1 MFSSFVRVALAT
13 CCLLLVAARSPAQEA
28 AGLTLADAIE
38 RAVRQH
44 PDLRGFEFR
53 LQGGEARSADAALKP
68 MPQLE
73 LQLEDFAGQ
82 DERSGFSGAQTT
94 LSVSQVLELGGKRE
108 ARSGVATAALAGI
121 HTERAARQID
131 IVAEVARRFYA
142 VLEGQLHEGM
152 AEEAVRT
159 AEQSLQ
165 RVDQRVAAARS
176 PPAERSRAFTQ
187 LVEAQLLREGVGH
200 ELEAARFRLA
210 TSMGEH
216 RVGFGRAEGELLALS
231 APVAFEELVTR
242 LEASPSRLR
251 FADEARLRDAEV
263 RLAEVRRRPDLRLTL
278 GVRRYEQTDDYSM
291 VAGVTMPLFGSR
303 QSLPREQQARAQR
316 GLADLEL
323 ASHRLAV
330 EGQLHSLYLEL
341 EHARHLTDTLRT
353 ELIPAL
359 EKALADST
367 FAWERGRY
375 SHLEWSMAQR
385 DLLAARM
392 RVVDAAADFHVLRTE
407 IERLTAEDISASG
420 ELP

>member
-1 MFSSFVRVALAT
+1 
-13 CCLLLVAARSPAQEA
+13 
-28 AGLTLADAIE
+28 
-38 RAVRQH
+38 
-44 PDLRGFEFR
+44 
-53 LQGGEARSADAALKP
+53 
-68 MPQLE
+68 MP
-73 LQLEDFAGQ
+73 
-82 DERSGFSGAQTT
+82 RSG
-94 LSVSQVLELGGKRE
+94 
-108 ARSGVATAALAGI
+108 
-121 HTERAARQID
+121 
-131 IVAEVARRFYA
+131 
-142 VLEGQLHEGM
+142 
-152 AEEAVRT
+152 
-159 AEQSLQ
+159 
-165 RVDQRVAAARS
+165 
-176 PPAERSRAFTQ
+176 
-187 LVEAQLLREGVGH
+187 
-200 ELEAARFRLA
+200 
-210 TSMGEH
+210 
-216 RVGFGRAEGELLALS
+216 
-231 APVAFEELVTR
+231 
-242 LEASPSRLR
+242 
-251 FADEARLRDAEV
+251 
-263 RLAEVRRRPDLRLTL
+263 LAEVRRRPDLRLTL

-316 GLADLEL
+316 GLVDLEL

-367 FAWERGRY
+367 YAWERGRY